1 MGLDAPTPQPLL
13 SVDIEALLAAAGE
26 AAASRLRREYRLL
39 RQIVEG
45 AAAGVAVMDT
55 ELRYQYVNPHM
66 VRMTGLPAEAH
77 LGRTLGDILPGVKR
91 SEGVL
96 RQVLRDGRPRQ
107 LVGSG
112 HTRARS
118 PYERRES
125 RVTYHRLE
133 DEDGTVV
140 GLVGIGL
147 EITEPRQ
154 YLHKLERSHQRI
166 AMLDTAA
173 TAIGTTLD
181 VDATCTELVDF
192 VVPGLADAAS
202 VALFEED
209 RPGRPGH
216 GQPGVTR
223 LRRAA
228 FRAPRHLAERLG
240 DLGDVDG
247 SVDFEAD
254 SPVRRCLDEG
264 RPLLHDLTSDD
275 AATTGG
281 HYAQRMAR
289 YRAAGFHSTL
299 VVPLT
304 TESRPLGALSMG
316 RHGSSPAFTRDDVVV
331 AQELATRAA
340 RALERAFQFA
350 RERTIALELQR
361 ALLNEPTVPHPGLE
375 TASRYL
381 PARDSALV
389 GGDWFDS
396 LPLPGGRNL
405 LVIGDVMGHGV
416 DAAVAMSHYRS
427 MLRAL
432 AASGL
437 PLDAVLTYADRMVA
451 ESGFDRVAT
460 CLLALGDPDTHTI
473 SYASAGHLP
482 PLRLTPQGRTEIL
495 SVPVGPPLGTGL
507 GDYTALTRPGMPG
520 AAVVLYTDGLV
531 ERRGEDIDT
540 SLARLTRLH
549 LNPRQGLDAILD
561 DMLAQLTAGP
571 AEDDIAVLAARL
583 RGSVSPPSR

>member
-1 MGLDAPTPQPLL
+1 MDTETL
-13 SVDIEALLAAAGE
+13 VAAAGA

-45 AAAGVAVMDT
+45 TAAGVAVLDT
-55 ELRYQYVNPHM
+55 ELRYLYVNPHM
-66 VRMTGLPAEAH
+66 ARMTGLPAKAH
-77 LGRTLGDILPGVKR
+77 LGRTLANILPGVQR
-91 SEGVL
+91 SEEVL

-112 HTRARS
+112 HTQAHS
-118 PYERRES
+118 AYARREW

-133 DEDGTVV
+133 DEQGAVTGV
-140 GLVGIGL
+140 VGIGL

-154 YLHKLERSHQRI
+154 YLHQLERSHHRI
-166 AMLDTAA
+166 TMLETAA

-181 VDATCTELVDF
+181 VDVTCTELVDF

-202 VALFEED
+202 VALFEEN
-209 RPGRPGH
+209 RPGRPSR

-228 FRAPRHLAERLG
+228 FRAPQHLTEQLG
-240 DLGDVDG
+240 DLGVVDG
-247 SVDFEAD
+247 YVEFEAG
-254 SPVRRCLDEG
+254 SPLRRCLDEG
-264 RPLLHDLTSDD
+264 RPLLHDLRPDETT
-275 AATTGG
+275 ATTR
-281 HYAQRMAR
+281 HYAERAAR
-289 YRAAGFHSTL
+289 YRAAGFHCGL

-304 TESRPLGALSMG
+304 SESRPVGALSMA

-331 AQELATRAA
+331 AQELATRTA

-361 ALLNEPTVPHPGLE
+361 ALLSEPSTPHLNLE

-381 PARDSALV
+381 PASDSALV

-396 LPLPGGRNL
+396 LPMPEGRNL

-416 DAAVAMSHYRS
+416 EAAVAMSHYRS

-432 AASGL
+432 AANNL
-437 PLDAVLTYADRMVA
+437 PLDEILRYADRMVA
-451 ESGFDRVAT
+451 EAGFDRVAT
-460 CLLALGDPDTHTI
+460 CLLALGDPRTHTI
-473 SYASAGHLP
+473 SYANAGHLP
-482 PLRLTPQGRTEIL
+482 PLRLTAEGRAEIL
-495 SVPVGPPLGTGL
+495 PVPVGPPLGTGL
-507 GDYTALTRPGMPG
+507 GDYTVLTRPGLPG
-520 AAVVLYTDGLV
+520 AAIVLYTDGLV

-540 SLARLTRLH
+540 SLARLTQLS
-549 LNPRQGLDAILD
+549 LNPQDGLDAILD
-561 DMLAQLTAGP
+561 DILTQLTDGGP
-571 AEDDIAVLAARL
+571 AEDDIALLAARL
-583 RGSVSPPSR
+583 RTPVSRPSR